1 VIGRQ
6 LIGERKA
13 KTKNK
18 TKNKTKKKKKTY
30 VYSGQYQKSADES

>member
-18 TKNKTKKKKKTY
+18 TKNKTKKKKKTS